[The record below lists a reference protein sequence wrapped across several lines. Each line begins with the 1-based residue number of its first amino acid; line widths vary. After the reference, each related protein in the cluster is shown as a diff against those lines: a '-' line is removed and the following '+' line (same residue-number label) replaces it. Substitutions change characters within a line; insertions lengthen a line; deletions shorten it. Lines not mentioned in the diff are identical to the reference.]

1 MRIAVTALAIGLAA
15 VASGASAQQITGAG
29 ATFPAP
35 VYTKWGEA
43 AKAAVGIELN
53 YQAIGSGGG
62 QNQILNRT
70 VDFGASDAPMD
81 PAKLTEGRLLQFPTV
96 MGAVVVIVN
105 LPDIKPNE
113 IKLTGEILADI
124 FAGTITKWNDPKLV
138 ELNHGVKLPSLA
150 IAPVHRAD
158 GSGTTY
164 VFTSYLSA
172 VSPEWKSKVGANT
185 SVNWPAGAGAKGND
199 GVAATTH
206 NTRGGIGYVENAYA
220 TQNKLVTTQL
230 RNKAGQFVEPTMAAY
245 SAAAANGDWAKREE
259 LRGEPDRPAGREEL
273 ADRLHHLHRTAEGSE
288 GRCPQCRRAEVLRLG
303 LQERRQHRQRPGVHS
318 AARPGEGRG
327 SRRLARRGE
336 GTGRQAPH
344 VDRASPH
351 AGTRINRL
359 QQAIA
364 STAIAA
370 PRRKLQV
377 GDIVFEFFAR
387 FAGAFVLV
395 LLGAII
401 VVLFLGGFA
410 AFRQFGPAFL
420 VSADWDPVKEVFGAA
435 VPIYGTIVTSILALL
450 LAVPIAFGIAFYLTE
465 LAPSWVRRPVGT
477 AVELLAAVPSI
488 IYGMWGFFVIAPVMA
503 EYIQPVFI
511 DSFDGIPILEDL
523 FAGPPFGTGILTASI
538 ILAVMVIP
546 FIAATMRDVFET
558 VPPVFK
564 ESAYGVGC
572 TTWEVMRSIVIPYTR
587 VSVVGGIMLGL
598 GRALGETMAVTFVIG
613 NTNRIS
619 TSLFGPGNTIAS
631 IVALEFPESPAG
643 SLKLSSLL
651 ALGFI
656 LFVISFIVLA
666 ISRLLLRPR
675 LKV

>member
-1 MRIAVTALAIGLAA
+1 
-15 VASGASAQQITGAG
+15 
-29 ATFPAP
+29 
-35 VYTKWGEA
+35 
-43 AKAAVGIELN
+43 
-53 YQAIGSGGG
+53 
-62 QNQILNRT
+62 
-70 VDFGASDAPMD
+70 
-81 PAKLTEGRLLQFPTV
+81 
-96 MGAVVVIVN
+96 
-105 LPDIKPNE
+105 
-113 IKLTGEILADI
+113 
-124 FAGTITKWNDPKLV
+124 
-138 ELNHGVKLPSLA
+138 
-150 IAPVHRAD
+150 
-158 GSGTTY
+158 
-164 VFTSYLSA
+164 
-172 VSPEWKSKVGANT
+172 
-185 SVNWPAGAGAKGND
+185 
-199 GVAATTH
+199 
-206 NTRGGIGYVENAYA
+206 
-220 TQNKLVTTQL
+220 
-230 RNKAGQFVEPTMAAY
+230 
-245 SAAAANGDWAKREE
+245 
-259 LRGEPDRPAGREEL
+259 
-273 ADRLHHLHRTAEGSE
+273 
-288 GRCPQCRRAEVLRLG
+288 
-303 LQERRQHRQRPGVHS
+303 
-318 AARPGEGRG
+318 
-327 SRRLARRGE
+327 
-336 GTGRQAPH
+336 
-344 VDRASPH
+344 
-351 AGTRINRL
+351 L
-359 QQAIA
+359 QQA
-364 STAIAA
+364 TAIAA
-370 PRRKLQV
+370 PRRRLQV
-377 GDIVFEFFAR
+377 GDIIFEFFAR

-410 AFRQFGPAFL
+410 AFRQFGPTFL

-523 FAGPPFGTGILTASI
+523 FAGPPFGTGILTA
-538 ILAVMVIP
+538 
-546 FIAATMRDVFET
+546 
-558 VPPVFK
+558 
-564 ESAYGVGC
+564 YGVGC
-572 TTWEVMRSIVIPYTR
+572 TTWEVMRSIVVPYTR